1 MSYLLWA
8 KHVPLIAKVQTA
20 KHNRNFFIV
29 LNFKLIIIGCMY
41 CYIFDNVIVTSMVLP
56 RTPSTVFRFGLYP
69 SFCTDSVYCW
79 VCKSENVNRPELSVI
94 VLRLVGIM
102 VTDAPLIGEESLLS
116 MITPDILVYI
126 VKSSSVEH
134 EVLRISEVVKNITHN
149 KNRV

>member
-1 MSYLLWA
+1 
-8 KHVPLIAKVQTA
+8 
-20 KHNRNFFIV
+20 
-29 LNFKLIIIGCMY
+29 
-41 CYIFDNVIVTSMVLP
+41 
-56 RTPSTVFRFGLYP
+56 
-69 SFCTDSVYCW
+69 
-79 VCKSENVNRPELSVI
+79 
-94 VLRLVGIM
+94 M